1 MGSGASSKC
10 SDEQA
15 LGLLLAIAEL
25 GDGRTHGSAIPDGGT
40 VRVTELAE
48 FLRVGIKAHD
58 DCPAMP
64 DAVVSLISGTQGT
77 VVQSKGNLVQ
87 IRHTVGVIWV
97 PRMCVDWHAK
107 ERVRITS
114 DAALLKMLVQASMI
128 VQPGLVSWSPGMEE
142 IAGLDCDILERE
154 GPLVKLSPFPAFPD
168 QVIFLPAAAVDPVP
182 DRCRKGLYP
191 GQKVRAVKRQLDAV
205 PSLKQ
210 VFGADG
216 SNLATV
222 LGADNKGDPFIGFFL
237 ITGEYA
243 TCTLPRALVVP
254 LLQQGT
260 EVQLSPEGLQ
270 HEGVRS
276 FLKPGATGLVCGF
289 DDDGD
294 PKVVV
299 KGPSVAYVSQVFV
312 VPVQD
317 DSAPSVSKDW
327 AVGTRVLV
335 DPKVSTPTH
344 DWGGVSPGDVGFISV
359 SRGNDKYEIHFAQNR
374 KWVGVGA
381 ELLEANFTGGSCG
394 ECQSKLVDATARS
407 QSWICDQCK
416 RSFKGPGT
424 ERWLCSQGCD
434 YDQCAI
440 CKKVPPKDS
449 LVGRRVRCG
458 DVQALRA
465 AFEAHPALEFD
476 ARVLVVADE
485 EGTVKEDDRSDDTLL
500 VNLHRLSVRARLPFS
515 AVSVIDKGPPVQ
527 RRGYA
532 PVKPRDDT
540 PHSDPGRP
548 PRPPGGESVVDID
561 PKYFACDGPHK
572 WTRMKTL
579 GKGGFGTVALAL
591 LQHKAMNVAVKI
603 IELGGAPDQK
613 SREDFEKEFQLM
625 KRLTHPNIV
634 AYLGHYF
641 DTAKD
646 ELHIFLEFVAG
657 GSVSDR
663 VREFMQ
669 MGKRMPD
676 SVIRHYVKQVLLGLE
691 YLHTESGEKPVVAH
705 RDIKGANLLL
715 TTSGDVKLADFGC
728 SKMIGKARGVGDMQT
743 DIMQTAVDAK
753 TMVGTPIWMAPEIIT
768 GQSRGQAYGEK
779 CDIWSLGCTIVE
791 MHGRMPWSHVQA
803 ESMWGLLMAIV
814 QAPGGPTNIPSDVP
828 AQLKK
833 FLNQCFVRNVQ
844 NRPSAAELL
853 QHEYI
858 TFED

>member
-97 PRMCVDWHAK
+97 PRMCVDHHAK
-107 ERVRITS
+107 ERVRIMS
-114 DAALLKMLVQASMI
+114 DAALLKQVIEECAGTHPS
-128 VQPGLVSWSPGMEE
+128 LVSWKPGMEH
-142 IAGLDCDILERE
+142 IAGLDCDVIERQ
-154 GPLVKLSPFPAFPD
+154 GVAVKLSPNPG
-168 QVIFLPAAAVDPVP
+168 QVLFLPEAVLEPIP
-182 DRCRKGLYP
+182 DRCRQGLYP
-191 GQKVRAVKRQLDAV
+191 GQRLRASKIAKNQLDAN
-205 PSLKQ
+205 PGLKK
-210 VFGADG
+210 VFGDDG
-216 SNLATV
+216 SKLAKV
-222 LGADNKGDPFIGFFL
+222 LGANGDGNPYIE
-237 ITGEYA
+237 GERVI
-243 TCTLPRALVVP
+243 CTVARDLVVP

-260 EVQLSPEGLQ
+260 EVQLSPEGLKNDRM
-270 HEGVRS
+270 RS
-276 FLKPGATGLVCGF
+276 FLKPGSRGLVCGF
-289 DDDGD
+289 DDDGA
-294 PKVVV
+294 PKVLV
-299 KGPSVAYVSQVFV
+299 KGPSVKYAAQEFV
-312 VPVQD
+312 VEAQG
-317 DSAPSVSKDW
+317 DSAPSASEKFK
-327 AVGTRVLV
+327 VGTRVLV
-335 DPKVSTPTH
+335 HPKVSTPKYQ
-344 DWGGVSPGDVGFISV
+344 WGRVSPGDVGVITGV
-359 SRGNDKYEIHFAQNR
+359 SLGSGTYHIRFPQQQ
-374 KWVGVGA
+374 KWLGEGD
-381 ELLEANFTGGSCG
+381 ELLAANFTGGSCG
-394 ECQSKLVDATARS
+394 ECQSTLLDATVRP
-407 QSWICDQCK
+407 QSWTCDQCK
-416 RSFKGPGT
+416 RSFEAPGV
-424 ERWLCSQGCD
+424 ERWRCEVCD

-440 CKKVPPKDS
+440 CRKVPAQDS
-449 LVGRRVRCG
+449 LVSRRVRCG
-458 DVQALRA
+458 DEQALRA
-465 AFEAHPALEFD
+465 AFQAHPKLIFPEAITT
-476 ARVLVVADE
+476 VANE
-485 EGTVKEDDRSDDTLL
+485 EGTVQADDRSDDTLQ
-500 VNLHRLSVRARLPFS
+500 VIFRTVSTRAWLPFT
-515 AVSVIDKGPPVQ
+515 AVTVIDKGPPVQ